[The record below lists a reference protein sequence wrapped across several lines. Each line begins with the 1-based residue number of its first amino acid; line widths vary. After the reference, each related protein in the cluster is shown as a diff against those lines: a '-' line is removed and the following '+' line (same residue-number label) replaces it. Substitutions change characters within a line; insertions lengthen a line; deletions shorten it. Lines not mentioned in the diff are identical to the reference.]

1 MSFTQIH
8 TLNDEQKAETS
19 QRKKT
24 LIQIYIR
31 LNDELEK
38 RDLSEVPTEK
48 LIQLIVQLN
57 RQADNQNVLIN
68 EKKFEKG
75 L

>member
-19 QRKKT
+19 QRKET
-24 LIQIYIR
+24 LIQIYSR

>member
-1 MSFTQIH
+1 MGFTQIH

-19 QRKKT
+19 QRKET
-24 LIQIYIR
+24 LIQIYSR